1 MLRWLTVRSWFRSLV
16 LRRRVDRDIDEELR
30 FHVEEEVE
38 SAIRRGLT
46 PEEARSVA
54 MAGLGGSSALIRDA
68 CRDQTGVTLVDD
80 LARDL
85 RHGARLL
92 RRNPA
97 FTAVVLATLAIAI
110 GATVTV
116 FSIVNA
122 WLFTPLRFPQP
133 DRLVIAFAAQ
143 PDRPSEPA
151 VWLPYRA
158 YLAWKER
165 SRSLTS
171 VSGAFV
177 RAADVTTSTD
187 AYSVLGLGV
196 TSEFFQ
202 TMGVGPLL
210 GRTLSARDDTDPH
223 VVVLSHGFWKNR
235 MGGSPAVVGA
245 AISLSG
251 VPHVVVGV
259 MPADFETRVL
269 DMRFEFWTPLR
280 HDADP
285 YKPGG
290 IGPVTIVGRLADG
303 ITLDT
308 ARTEL
313 ASISK
318 ATESRYPFNFNNFV
332 INVTSLQTDNTRTVR
347 ATLWTVS
354 AAVTT
359 LLLIAAMNIGAL
371 LLGRGLGRTREVAIR
386 AAIGSSRAQ
395 LVRQFLTESLLIA
408 FFGGLVGLALAAIA
422 LRLFVAWNPL
432 GALPA
437 NAIGLNMAALGAA
450 GVAMAITAMVS
461 GLVPALRISTASPHD
476 TLSAGGARGY
486 AAAPAQRAQVA
497 VLVAQMAVS
506 VVLLVATTLLVRTFA
521 RLQFAPLG
529 FDATNL
535 SIATVV
541 LPTDPFGSS
550 ELRNIYYHQLAERI
564 RTIPGVRAVAAG
576 TSPPLSSGAPMTVN
590 TGPADAMNAPRISAQ
605 EITTGFFE
613 TLKVPVLAGRP
624 FDERDAA
631 AGIQVVIL
639 NARAAHDLFGGTT
652 AAIGRRVRLN
662 REPWREIVG
671 VVGNVQSTFFNTL
684 EWQTIPILYRPAS
697 QAFSTIE
704 DPSATRFG
712 FQLHLRS
719 DRRLTMAE
727 VRDAV
732 TSINSR
738 AAVTEFRG
746 VSDMIADATKQPS
759 FRMTLLSSFAAI
771 SLLLSAMGVYG
782 LVSQSVDQRLR
793 EVAIRRALGAKTADV
808 LVTVTY
814 RALLVG
820 VAGIAIGAVAA
831 FIFSDSLKAL
841 LYGVRPHDLLSFAA
855 AAGALLAVTTAAALI
870 PAFRAI
876 RVDPVTILRAE

>member
-1 MLRWLTVRSWFRSLV
+1 MLHWLTVRSWFRSVV
-16 LRRRVDRDIDEELR
+16 LRRRVDRDIDDELR
-30 FHVEEEVE
+30 FHIEEEE
-38 SAIRRGLT
+38 EAALRSGLT
-46 PEEARSVA
+46 PEEAHRVA
-54 MAGLGGSSALIRDA
+54 RAGLGGSSALIRDA
-68 CRDQTGVTLVDD
+68 CRDQTGITLVDD

-85 RHGARLL
+85 KHGARLL
-92 RRNPA
+92 RRNPG

-151 VWLPYRA
+151 VWLPYRS

-165 SRSLTS
+165 SRTLTS

-177 RAADVTTSTD
+177 RATDVTTSTD
-187 AYSVLGLGV
+187 AYGVLGLSV
-196 TSEFFQ
+196 TPEFFR

-210 GRTLSARDDTDPH
+210 GRTLSVGDDADPH
-223 VVVLSHGFWKNR
+223 VMVLSHGFWKNR
-235 MGGSPAVVGA
+235 LGGSPTVVGTT
-245 AISLSG
+245 ISLSG
-251 VPHVVVGV
+251 VPHVVLGV

-290 IGPVTIVGRLADG
+290 IGPVTIVGRLAEG
-303 ITLDT
+303 ITIDT

-318 ATESRYPFNFNNFV
+318 ATEARYRLNFNNFV
-332 INVTSLQTDNTRTVR
+332 INVTSLQVDNTRTVR

-354 AAVTT
+354 AAVAT
-359 LLLIAAMNIGAL
+359 LLLIAAMNVGAL

-408 FFGGLVGLALAAIA
+408 VCGGLAGLAFAAVAI
-422 LRLFVAWNPL
+422 RLFVAWNPL
-432 GALPA
+432 GTLPPA
-437 NAIGLNMAALGAA
+437 NTIGLNTAALGAA
-450 GVAMAITAMVS
+450 GVAMAITTIVS
-461 GLVPALRISTASPHD
+461 GLVPAIRISTANPHD
-476 TLSAGGARGY
+476 AWSAGGARGH
-486 AAAPAQRAQVA
+486 APGQRAQA
-497 VLVAQMAVS
+497 TMLVAQMAVS
-506 VVLLVATTLLVRTFA
+506 VVLLVATTLMVRTFA
-521 RLQFAPLG
+521 RLQSAPLG
-529 FDATNL
+529 FDASNL
-535 SIATVV
+535 SVASVV
-541 LPTDPFGSS
+541 LPTDPFSSS
-550 ELRNIYYHQLAERI
+550 ETRNIYYRQLAERI
-564 RTIPGVRAVAAG
+564 RAIPAVRAVAAG

-590 TGPADAMNAPRISAQ
+590 TGPEDAMNAPRIGAQ
-605 EITTGFFE
+605 EITTEFFT
-613 TLKVPVLAGRP
+613 TLRVPILAGRP
-624 FDERDAA
+624 FDQRDGAT
-631 AGIQVVIL
+631 GVQVVIL
-639 NARAAHDLFGGTT
+639 NARAAHDLFGGIP

-662 REPWREIVG
+662 REPWREVVG

-684 EWQTIPILYRPAS
+684 EWQTMPILYRPAS
-697 QAFSTIE
+697 QSFGTIE

-732 TSINSR
+732 ISINSR
-738 AAVTEFRG
+738 AAVTELRS
-746 VSDMIADATKQPS
+746 VPDMIANATKQPS
-759 FRMTLLSSFAAI
+759 FRMTLLSSFAAV
-771 SLLLSAMGVYG
+771 SLVLSAMGVYG
-782 LVSQSVDQRLR
+782 LVSQAVNRRLH
-793 EVAIRRALGAKTADV
+793 EVAIRLALGARTADV
-808 LVTVTY
+808 LLTVTY

-820 VAGIAIGAVAA
+820 VAGSAVGAVAA
-831 FIFSDSLKAL
+831 FMFSDSLKAL
-841 LYGVRPHDLLSFAA
+841 LYGVQPHDVMSFAA
-855 AAGALLAVTTAAALI
+855 AAGALLVVTTAAAFV

>member
-16 LRRRVDRDIDEELR
+16 LRRRADRDIEDELR
-30 FHVEEEVE
+30 FHIEEEVE
-38 SAIRRGLT
+38 AALRSGLT
-46 PEEARSVA
+46 PEEAHRVA
-54 MAGLGGSSALIRDA
+54 RAGLGGSSALIRDA

-85 RHGARLL
+85 KHGARLL
-92 RRNPA
+92 RRNPG

-122 WLFTPLRFPQP
+122 WLFTPLRFPEP

-165 SRSLTS
+165 SRTFTS

-177 RAADVTTSTD
+177 RAVDVTTSTD
-187 AYSVLGLGV
+187 AYSVLGLSV
-196 TSEFFQ
+196 TQEFFK
-202 TMGVGPLL
+202 TMGVGPFL
-210 GRTLSARDDTDPH
+210 GRTLSTGDEADPH

-235 MGGSPAVVGA
+235 MGGSPAVVGST
-245 AISLSG
+245 ISLSG
-251 VPHVVVGV
+251 VPHMVVGV

-280 HDADP
+280 HDVDS

-290 IGPVTIVGRLADG
+290 VGPVTIVGRLANG
-303 ITLDT
+303 ITIDA
-308 ARTEL
+308 ARAEL
-313 ASISK
+313 ASISR
-318 ATESRYPFNFNNFV
+318 ATEARYPLNFNSFV
-332 INVTSLQTDNTRTVR
+332 INVTSLQADNTRTVR

-354 AAVTT
+354 AAVAT
-359 LLLIAAMNIGAL
+359 LLMIAAMNVGAL

-408 FFGGLVGLALAAIA
+408 VCGGLAGLAFAAVAI
-422 LRLFVAWNPL
+422 RLFVAWNPL
-432 GALPA
+432 GTLPA

-450 GVAMAITAMVS
+450 GIAMGVTALVS
-461 GLVPALRISTASPHD
+461 GLVPAIRISTANPHD
-476 TLSAGGARGY
+476 ALSAGSARGH
-486 AAAPAQRAQVA
+486 AAAPAQRAQGTM
-497 VLVAQMAVS
+497 LVAQMAVS

-521 RLQFAPLG
+521 RLQSAPLG
-529 FDATNL
+529 FDASGL
-535 SIATVV
+535 SIASVV

-550 ELRNIYYHQLAERI
+550 ETRNIYYHQLAERV
-564 RTIPGVRAVAAG
+564 RAIPGVRAVAAG
-576 TSPPLSSGAPMTVN
+576 TSPPLTGGAPMTVN
-590 TGPADAMNAPRISAQ
+590 VGPEDAMNAPRISAQ
-605 EITTGFFE
+605 EITTEFFE
-613 TLKVPVLAGRP
+613 TLGVPVLAGRP
-624 FDERDAA
+624 FDQRDAA
-631 AGIQVVIL
+631 KGLHVVIL
-639 NARAAHDLFGGTT
+639 NARAAHDLFGGAT

-662 REPWREIVG
+662 REPWREVVG

-684 EWQTIPILYRPAS
+684 EWQTIPILYRPAA

-704 DPSATRFG
+704 DPSATRFR

-719 DRRLTMAE
+719 DRRLTLAE

-732 TSINSR
+732 VSINSR
-738 AAVTEFRG
+738 AAVTEFRS
-746 VSDMIADATKQPS
+746 VPDMIADATKQPS

-782 LVSQSVDQRLR
+782 LVSQSVNQRLR
-793 EVAIRRALGAKTADV
+793 EVAIRLALGARTADV
-808 LVTVTY
+808 LFTVTY

-820 VAGIAIGAVAA
+820 VAGIAVGAFAA
-831 FIFSDSLKAL
+831 FMFSDSLKAL
-841 LYGVRPHDLLSFAA
+841 LYGVQPHDVMSFTA
-855 AAGALLAVTTAAALI
+855 AAGALLVVTTAAAFV

>member
-1 MLRWLTVRSWFRSLV
+1 MLRCLTVRSWVRSLV
-16 LRRRVDRDIDEELR
+16 FRRRVDRDIDDELR
-30 FHVEEEVE
+30 FHIEEQVD
-38 SAIRRGLT
+38 SAVRDGLT
-46 PEEARSVA
+46 PEEARRVA
-54 MAGLGGSSALIRDA
+54 LASLGGSSTLIREA
-68 CRDQTGVTLVDD
+68 CRDQIGVTLVDD
-80 LARDL
+80 FARDL
-85 RHGARLL
+85 KHGARLL
-92 RRNPA
+92 RRNPG
-97 FTAVVLATLAIAI
+97 FSAVVVGTLAIAI

-116 FSIVNA
+116 SSIVDA
-122 WLFTPLRFPQP
+122 WLFTPLRFPHP
-133 DRLVIAFAAQ
+133 NRLVIAFAAQ
-143 PDRPSEPA
+143 PSRSSEPA

-165 SRSLTS
+165 SHTLTS

-187 AYSVLGLGV
+187 AYSVLGLSV
-196 TSEFFQ
+196 TPEFFR
-202 TMGVGPLL
+202 TMGVGPFL
-210 GRTLSARDDTDPH
+210 GRTLSAGDDADPR

-235 MGGSPAVVGA
+235 LGASPAIIGTT
-245 AISLSG
+245 ISLSG
-251 VPHVVVGV
+251 EPHVVLGV

-285 YKPGG
+285 YKPDGM
-290 IGPVTIVGRLADG
+290 GPVTIVGRLADG
-303 ITLDT
+303 IPIDA

-318 ATESRYPFNFNNFV
+318 ATEARYPLNFNSFV
-332 INVTSLQTDNTRTVR
+332 INVTSLQADNTRTVR

-354 AAVTT
+354 AAVAA
-359 LLLIAAMNIGAL
+359 LLLIAAMNVGAL
-371 LLGRGLGRTREVAIR
+371 LLGRGFGRTREVAIR

-408 FFGGLVGLALAAIA
+408 VCGGLAGLALAAVAI
-422 LRLFVAWNPL
+422 RMFVAWNPL

-450 GVAMAITAMVS
+450 GVAMAVTAIVS
-461 GLVPALRISTASPHD
+461 GLVPAIRISTANPND
-476 TLSAGGARGY
+476 ALSAGGARGH
-486 AAAPAQRAQVA
+486 AAPAYGAQA
-497 VLVAQMAVS
+497 TMLVAQMAVS

-521 RLQFAPLG
+521 RLQSAPLG

-535 SIATVV
+535 SIANVV
-541 LPTDPFGSS
+541 LPTDPFSSS
-550 ELRNIYYHQLAERI
+550 ETRNIYYRQLAERI
-564 RTIPGVRAVAAG
+564 RAIPGVHAVAAG

-590 TGPADAMNAPRISAQ
+590 TGPENATNAPRISAQ
-605 EITTGFFE
+605 EITSGFFE
-613 TLKVPVLAGRP
+613 TLNVPVLAGRP

-631 AGIQVVIL
+631 TGVQVVIL

-652 AAIGRRVRLN
+652 AAIGRRLRLN
-662 REPWREIVG
+662 REPWREVVG

-684 EWQTIPILYRPAS
+684 DWQTIPILYRPAS
-697 QAFSTIE
+697 QSFSTIE

-732 TSINSR
+732 VSINSR
-738 AAVTEFRG
+738 AAVTELRS
-746 VSDMIADATKQPS
+746 VQDMIADATKQPS

-782 LVSQSVDQRLR
+782 LVSQSVNQRLR
-793 EVAIRRALGAKTADV
+793 EVAIRLALGARTADV
-808 LVTVTY
+808 LITVTY

-820 VAGIAIGAVAA
+820 VAGIAVGAVAA
-831 FIFSDSLKAL
+831 FMFSDSLKAL
-841 LYGVRPHDLLSFAA
+841 LYGVRPHDLMSFAA
-855 AAGALLAVTTAAALI
+855 ATGALLAVTTAAALV
-870 PAFRAI
+870 PAFRAV